1 MFYNKINANK
11 RFGKKGWS
19 LRRGKRTFPCIL
31 LSHSRSSSLW
41 REWVLQLVGAK
52 GEELLLDKCKS
63 YATVT
68 GVVFSVD
75 HEKNAEDAVCDPFPI
90 KKIVFEVIRI
100 FRYRA
105 LHKRS

>member
-1 MFYNKINANK
+1 M
-11 RFGKKGWS
+11 
-19 LRRGKRTFPCIL
+19 RRGKRTFPCIL

-75 HEKNAEDAVCDPFPI
+75 HEKTRKTQYEI
-90 KKIVFEVIRI
+90 LSRS
-100 FRYRA
+100 
-105 LHKRS
+105 KRSFLR

>member
-1 MFYNKINANK
+1 MGFRRRRRLWRDKLGK
-11 RFGKKGWS
+11 RE
-19 LRRGKRTFPCIL
+19 RTFPCIL

-75 HEKNAEDAVCDPFPI
+75 HEKKNGRRSMKSFPDL
-90 KKIVFEVIRI
+90 KDRF
-100 FRYRA
+100 
-105 LHKRS
+105 